1 MPSQHESDLALAL
14 ADKSLR
20 DSLSRITHWAAD
32 GREVMD
38 QAHEI
43 ARQLSQALQQHGR
56 TCSVISPFLLSA
68 AAEIRA
74 TMNQGLVPQWDCV
87 CHNDY
92 RMESHPFFPKTAG
105 YQHTAAAPAPAPTPA
120 PAPAPVHAPAH
131 VPDPAPDPEP
141 AVAPAPAPEPAPTR
155 LSVPPIASLPR
166 IGHSQQPVVPS
177 TITDKGKRSDRGA
190 RRTREDSPDAKS
202 GRKKQKVLKHL
213 SKAII
218 SNTEDEDRRPTGT
231 IIVKRAKVAESSGVA
246 PVKSQGTTK
255 HVKQPAAEP
264 KIGRAQQKGKGK
276 EKAVDIAGPI
286 RGRRP
291 LRAND
296 EEEYT
301 PPCDRCIGESCLV
314 VVGRKGQAIKS
325 CAKCHFMKV
334 RCERPMSVDTR
345 GPATMR
351 APKSHPRPKAAPAS
365 KSKAQSR
372 TTRATS
378 RARPPTPMV
387 ESEDSVEDPEVSVAG
402 HDDADMDLVTDA
414 EQHTDIPTEML
425 AEAADQIMVDQ
436 PGAIASV
443 DDFPHDH
450 WLENT
455 DDLPVPHVP
464 PTHVADAVSLPSAP
478 PAPTILE
485 HVLALTA
492 QVNAMQT
499 ADDNAL
505 ARVNAIKHDFDARI
519 SSMRAELSAVQLD
532 VGTTVMLVNG
542 LVGLVE
548 KLRQERV
555 LANPSFPP
563 PMVSHGNDSTATAFG
578 MRYLNGVFGP
588 SIAPIP
594 LSVGVGQTVISRIPD
609 LHPTIFPRLIRTFGH
624 PIHVSS
630 PLSIRIPAPLHIHI
644 HIHIHLPPYLNPR
657 VSSGHPVQSGP
668 IRYTISFLIQF
679 LCI

>member
-20 DSLSRITHWAAD
+20 DSLSRITHLAAD
-32 GREVMD
+32 GRDVMD

-68 AAEIRA
+68 AAEIRV
-74 TMNQGLVPQWDCV
+74 TMNQGLAPQWDRV
-87 CHNDY
+87 CNDDHH
-92 RMESHPFFPKTAG
+92 MQSHPFFPKTTG
-105 YQHTAAAPAPAPTPA
+105 YQHTAAAPAPASASA
-120 PAPAPVHAPAH
+120 PS
-131 VPDPAPDPEP
+131 PE
-141 AVAPAPAPEPAPTR
+141 PAPEPAPTR
-155 LSVPPIASLPR
+155 MSVPPIASLPR
-166 IGHSQQPVVPS
+166 IGHSQHLVVPS
-177 TITDKGKRSDRGA
+177 TMTDKGKRSDQGT
-190 RRTREDSPDAKS
+190 RRTRDDSPDAKS
-202 GRKKQKVLKHL
+202 GRKKQRVSKHM

-218 SNTEDEDRRPTGT
+218 SDTEDEDRRPTGT
-231 IIVKRAKVAESSGVA
+231 IIVKRPKVAESSGVA

-264 KIGRAQQKGKGK
+264 PIGRAQPKGKGK
-276 EKAVDIAGPI
+276 EKNVDIGGSI

-301 PPCDRCIGESCLV
+301 PPCDRCIRESCLV

-334 RCERPMSVDTR
+334 RCERPVSVDTR

-365 KSKAQSR
+365 KSKAKSR

-387 ESEDSVEDPEVSVAG
+387 ESEDSVEDPEVSATG
-402 HDDADMDLVTDA
+402 HDDAEMDLVTDA
-414 EQHTDIPTEML
+414 EQHTDIATEMS
-425 AEAADQIMVDQ
+425 AEAADQIMDDQ
-436 PGAIASV
+436 PGAIASA

-450 WLENT
+450 WLEDTHN
-455 DDLPVPHVP
+455 LPVPHVP

-478 PAPTILE
+478 SAPTILDC
-485 HVLALTA
+485 VLALTA

-505 ARVNAIKHDFDARI
+505 ARVNAMEHDFDARI
-519 SSMRAELSAVQLD
+519 SSMCAELSAMQLD
-532 VGTTVMLVNG
+532 VGTTVTLVNG
-542 LVGLVE
+542 LVSLVE
-548 KLRQERV
+548 KLRQEHV

-578 MRYLNGVFGP
+578 MRYLNDVFGP
-588 SIAPIP
+588 SIAPMP
-594 LSVGVGQTVISRIPD
+594 LSVGVGQTSASRSFGRPDMQGSTSIS
-609 LHPTIFPRLIRTFGH
+609 GH
-624 PIHVSS
+624 LSSVSAHAGPS
-630 PLSIRIPAPLHIHI
+630 STPAPGESHFAVK
-644 HIHIHLPPYLNPR
+644 PPPPATNSPPDHSVHYIVVL
-657 VSSGHPVQSGP
+657 
-668 IRYTISFLIQF
+668 
-679 LCI
+679 

>member
-74 TMNQGLVPQWDCV
+74 TMNQGLVPQWDRV

-92 RMESHPFFPKTAG
+92 RMESHPFFPQTAG
-105 YQHTAAAPAPAPTPA
+105 YQHTAAAPACR
-120 PAPAPVHAPAH
+120 HAPAH

-202 GRKKQKVLKHL
+202 GRKKQKVLKRL

-218 SNTEDEDRRPTGT
+218 SDTEDEDRRPTGT

-296 EEEYT
+296 EEEEYT

-387 ESEDSVEDPEVSVAG
+387 ESEDSVEDPEVSG

-414 EQHTDIPTEML
+414 EQHTDIPTEMS

-436 PGAIASV
+436 PGAIASA

-464 PTHVADAVSLPSAP
+464 PTRVADAVSLPSAP

-485 HVLALTA
+485 RVLALTA

-505 ARVNAIKHDFDARI
+505 ARVNAMEHDFDARI

-532 VGTTVMLVNG
+532 VGTTVTLVNG

-594 LSVGVGQTVISRIPD
+594 LSVGVGQTSASRSFGRPDMQGSTSISGN
-609 LHPTIFPRLIRTFGH
+609 L
-624 PIHVSS
+624 SS
-630 PLSIRIPAPLHIHI
+630 ASAHAGPLSAPAPGGSHFPSATHS
-644 HIHIHLPPYLNPR
+644 PP
-657 VSSGHPVQSGP
+657 
-668 IRYTISFLIQF
+668 
-679 LCI
+679 